1 MEYLIAILGGLL
13 AGIINTLAGSGSA
26 ITMSILALVFH
37 LPENVANGTNRI
49 GVLLQSTV
57 ASLTFYKAGKLNFRG
72 SSMLMMPTIIGAIL
86 GVWAAI
92 VISNEQ
98 FKIVFEVMMVAM
110 LAVVLIKPKRWVRE
124 SAFTGELKW
133 YMIPLF
139 IAIGFYGGFI
149 QMGVGVLLLAALV
162 LGAKYSIIESNAV
175 KVVIVGVYT
184 VIVLAIF
191 QWKGLVD
198 WKIGSILAIGQGIG
212 GWLASRFATQHPKA
226 NVWAHRL
233 LVLVILWAV
242 FKIVSKYV
250 FV

>member
-49 GVLLQSTV
+49 GVLLQCSV
-57 ASLTFYKAGKLNFRG
+57 AALTFKKAGRLNLGASWKLV
-72 SSMLMMPTIIGAIL
+72 LPTVLGALI

-98 FKIVFEVMMVAM
+98 FKVVFEVMMVAM
-110 LAVVLIKPKRWVRE
+110 LAVVLIKPKRWLKE
-124 SAFTGELKW
+124 STFAGEFKW
-133 YMIPLF
+133 YMFPLF

-149 QMGVGVLLLAALV
+149 QMGVGVLLLAGLV
-162 LGAKYSIIESNAV
+162 LGAKYSLIESNAI
-175 KVVIVGVYT
+175 KVVIVGIYT

-191 QWKGLVD
+191 EWKGLVD
-198 WKIGSILAIGQGIG
+198 WKIGSILAIGQGFG
-212 GWLASRFATQHPKA
+212 GWIASRFATQHPKA
-226 NVWAHRL
+226 NIWAHRL
-233 LVLVILWAV
+233 LVVVILWAV
-242 FKIVSKYV
+242 IQIGAGYIR
-250 FV
+250 